1 MKKIFIFFMIVS
13 LYFTLAYAQEATPSK
28 IEGVTLFSD
37 QALVKREATA
47 KVSEGVN
54 EILIELEAFDVD
66 RDSVSAKVFG
76 GGELFSV
83 QFKDIYLEDE
93 PQEEIK
99 ALIDKIKKLEDDKK
113 ALVNQQGVLAKK
125 EKFLDSL
132 IDFSKVQVP
141 REIKTNFPSTEDLEQ
156 TLLFLDK
163 SQNEINS
170 GYETLDPKIE
180 DLNKEINALAR
191 ELQSLKGYSK
201 KSKNQIEIV
210 FNSEKEQEV
219 GIEAG
224 YLVYGASWNPLYK
237 VNVPLDLKEVNLTMF
252 SKMVQKTGEDWDD
265 IKLAVSNVIPL
276 KGVGVPDLNSWYLD
290 IARRRWLE
298 RKESFGAMPVR
309 EVAITK
315 TSLDGDAGE
324 KVDNKTEQEA
334 GFAQAQKKE
343 LPLSFEYEL
352 PQALSIESKD
362 KETIL
367 PLFSREIEG
376 EFFHYVVPQVNPL
389 TFLVCKASSDKELL
403 SGYLN
408 VYFGGRFVG
417 KTYLGEKKPGEDFN
431 INLGADRGVKVKR
444 EKIKDKVQ
452 ETFFGKI
459 ERKTIVREMSFK
471 MTIENLKEEPVKIK
485 VLDSIPVSK
494 TDKIVVKD
502 VKITPGPNEK
512 DYEDEEGVMLWE
524 FDIKP
529 KEKKEIEIE
538 FVVTYPKDLPVFG
551 M

>member
-1 MKKIFIFFMIVS
+1 MKKIFLLFLITC
-13 LYFTLAYAQEATPSK
+13 LYITLAHAQEVTPSK

-47 KVSEGVN
+47 TVSEGVN
-54 EILIELEAFDVD
+54 EILIELEAFGVD

-76 GGELFSV
+76 EGELFSV
-83 QFKDIYLEDE
+83 QFKDIYLKDE

-99 ALIDKIKKLEDDKK
+99 ALIDKIKKLKDDKK
-113 ALVNQQGVLAKK
+113 ALVNRHDVLAKK

-141 REIKTNFPSTEDLEQ
+141 QDIKTSFPNTDDLEQ

-170 GYETLDPKIE
+170 EYETLDSKIE
-180 DLNKEINALAR
+180 DLDKEINPLAK
-191 ELQSLKGYSK
+191 ELQSLRRYSK
-201 KSKNQIEIV
+201 KSKNQIEII
-210 FNSEKEQEV
+210 FNSKKEQEI
-219 GIEAG
+219 GIEAS
-224 YLVYGASWNPLYK
+224 YLVYGASWKPLYK
-237 VNVPLDLKEVNLTMF
+237 VNVPLDLEGVNLTMF

-265 IKLAVSNVIPL
+265 IKLSISNVIPL

-290 IARRRWLE
+290 IARRRRLE
-298 RKESFGAMPVR
+298 RKGDFAVMPMAGVAM
-309 EVAITK
+309 K
-315 TSLDGDAGE
+315 TAALEEETMDYD
-324 KVDNKTEQEA
+324 KTESPEA
-334 GFAQAQKKE
+334 GFAQAEKRE

-352 PQALSIESKD
+352 PQTLSIESRD

-367 PLFSREIEG
+367 PLFSKEIEG
-376 EFFHYVVPQVNPL
+376 EFFHYVVPQANPL
-389 TFLVCKASSDKELL
+389 TFLICRASSDKEIL

-417 KTYLGEKKPGEDFN
+417 KTFLVEKRPGEDFN
-431 INLGADRGVKVKR
+431 INLGADREVKVKR

-459 ERKTIVREMSFK
+459 ERKTIIREMSFK
-471 MTIENLKEEPVKIK
+471 TTIENLKEEPVKIK

-502 VKITPGPNEK
+502 VKITPGPDEK
-512 DYEDEEGVMLWE
+512 DYEDKEGVMLWE

-529 KEKKEIEIE
+529 RKKKEIKIE

-551 M
+551 I